1 MDFRARPPAR
11 RRLRF
16 ATERDARGAPE
27 RSDKD
32 MAVYRQGDACGFP
45 KPAGRRWIALR
56 ITDDKYA
63 GPSQMS
69 PNYPR
74 SLTVHEPSSY
84 QSPPQQFITNR
95 RDPPQQAWAEPRR
108 GCRTFGRETFDVT
121 RSCGH
126 TKRRGPEATSRIAMS
141 LPKLEFA
148 KTGRS
153 TCRECGEGIAQGV
166 MRVGIEAFVAGRV
179 WCVRSSQPLPYRT

>member
-69 PNYPR
+69 PNYQR
-74 SLTVHEPSSY
+74 SLTVHEPSLLLPS
-84 QSPPQQFITNR
+84 SSRTGAILR
-95 RDPPQQAWAEPRR
+95 KQAWALPRR
-108 GCRTFGRETFDVT
+108 GCRTFRRETFDVT

>member
-1 MDFRARPPAR
+1 M
-11 RRLRF
+11 RF

-32 MAVYRQGDACGFP
+32 MAVYRQGDARGFP
-45 KPAGRRWIALR
+45 KPAGRWWIALR
-56 ITDDKYA
+56 INGDKYA
-63 GPSQMS
+63 GPQICV
-69 PNYPR
+69 PQIFIPR
-74 SLTVHEPSSY
+74 EFDGSRPSTPPSS
-84 QSPPQQFITNR
+84 SRTGVILR
-95 RDPPQQAWAEPRR
+95 RPVAEPRR
-108 GCRTFGRETFDVT
+108 GCRTFERETFDVI

-126 TKRRGPEATSRIAMS
+126 TTRRGPEATSRIAMS

-179 WCVRSSQPLPYRT
+179 WCVRLSLPLPNRT

>member
-74 SLTVHEPSSY
+74 SLTVHEPSLLPSSSRTGVILRNRPG
-84 QSPPQQFITNR
+84 QSHVAGAELSGAKLSTSPDRADTPRGADPRLRLVSQCLFPSLNLPR
-95 RDPPQQAWAEPRR
+95 LADPPAESAARASHR
-108 GCRTFGRETFDVT
+108 A
-121 RSCGH
+121 S
-126 TKRRGPEATSRIAMS
+126 
-141 LPKLEFA
+141 
-148 KTGRS
+148 
-153 TCRECGEGIAQGV
+153 
-166 MRVGIEAFVAGRV
+166 
-179 WCVRSSQPLPYRT
+179 